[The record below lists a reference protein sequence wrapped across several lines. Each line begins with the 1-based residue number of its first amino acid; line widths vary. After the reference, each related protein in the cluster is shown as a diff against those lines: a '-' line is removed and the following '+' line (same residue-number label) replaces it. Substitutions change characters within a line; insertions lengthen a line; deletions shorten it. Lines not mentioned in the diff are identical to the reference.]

1 VTPAEDTST
10 ARSAGDPA
18 VAAGR
23 STSAAGAADADAAA
37 PSPGADIEE
46 PSPAAHVEGRSP
58 PGNADA
64 APASAAGE
72 PGDAQHTPV
81 APTSARPRS
90 GRLDPDTLAAL
101 EEQRDFLLRSL
112 DDLRREHHAGDVDD
126 VDFRVLEDDYT
137 ARAARVIRAIEA
149 HEARVMAARP
159 RRSRARALAVAC
171 GVVLF
176 AVLAGLLVAQAAGRR
191 QTGET
196 ATGGVRETTRT
207 ELDEAVQL
215 AAEGDYDAAVAV
227 YDQVLDEQPD
237 NVEAL
242 TFKGWFQF
250 LSGDQSG
257 VVTLID
263 AVEADPEYPAPHA
276 FLAVVFQRLGRPE
289 TALAELDRLDELDPP
304 PEIANLVV
312 GLREE
317 LEAEAA
323 AE

>member
-1 VTPAEDTST
+1 VTPAEDTTT
-10 ARSAGDPA
+10 APSADGPAVPAGGPAPAADPA
-18 VAAGR
+18 PASGADKPGD
-23 STSAAGAADADAAA
+23 AGAA
-37 PSPGADIEE
+37 
-46 PSPAAHVEGRSP
+46 PAVTTP
-58 PGNADA
+58 PQRRG
-64 APASAAGE
+64 
-72 PGDAQHTPV
+72 
-81 APTSARPRS
+81 

-112 DDLRREHHAGDVDD
+112 DDLRREHDAGDVDD
-126 VDFRVLEDDYT
+126 VDFRALEDDYT

-149 HEARVMAARP
+149 HEAHVIAARP
-159 RRSRARALAVAC
+159 RPSRARALAVAG

-207 ELDEAVQL
+207 ELDEAVEL
-215 AAEGDYDAAVAV
+215 AAEGDYEGAIEI
-227 YDQVLDEQPD
+227 YDEVLDEQPD
-237 NVEAL
+237 NAEAL

-257 VVTLID
+257 VVTLIE

-289 TALAELDRLDELDPP
+289 TALAELDRLAELDPP
-304 PEIANLVV
+304 PDIANLVA

-317 LEAEAA
+317 LEAEVATG
-323 AE
+323 